1 MWQVIS
7 IVFYIV
13 MTLFV
18 LSCIGWAVRLCFV
31 EWRKMK
37 NEPTIQEFEAAS
49 HLRMSSVK
57 KVYEI

>member
-7 IVFYIV
+7 IVFYVV
-13 MTLFV
+13 MILFV

-37 NEPTIQEFEAAS
+37 NEPTIEQLETAS
-49 HLRMSSVK
+49 HIRMSSVK
-57 KVYEI
+57 QLYEI